1 MQSYRLKV
9 FEITDSI
16 ELHNGSLAFK
26 SGKHGSFA
34 VGNNNLESGTQ
45 KSNYNK
51 IIKDLVITLQEH
63 ELH

>member
-1 MQSYRLKV
+1 M
-9 FEITDSI
+9 TDSI

-34 VGNNNLESGTQ
+34 VGSNNLESGTQ